1 MRYTYGSDGGD
12 VVTDTAGNIL
22 TARSGTVWTARSG
35 GSQVTDI
42 LTLTGTPTGGN
53 VVTDSRGRLAFQGPD
68 DTTATLWWDTGGGV
82 RWAVQPTE
90 TDRIARTQV
99 EKYGVLASTVGE
111 PDGVAGLDSNGLVPQ
126 DQLPNLSA
134 SYVPYPAG
142 GQSGD
147 TLMRGAGQAVYW
159 GRSSAGTVSPW
170 AALEAQ
176 AGPRWFAH
184 RGGANLFPENTLEA
198 VRGAVAL
205 GTDAVEIDVYRTST
219 DAGLFVMHDTTMDRT
234 SNLAGSTAGL
244 TIPAALRGRIDAG
257 SWFANTWPSDL
268 RIPLF
273 SDVLADVGNTVPL
286 IVHCNNSQSGNAA
299 VAEILRQ
306 ELEQAVCI
314 MAWGESGLIAARAA
328 GIPNVLLDSDGI
340 LTGGLTYA
348 SLLASGTGYLGVDYS
363 QTTNATIQA
372 AHAAGLK
379 VMVFTVNRR
388 ADFAALPTDG
398 SVWAV
403 ISDDPWYVKGTS
415 ALRSTDLFAA
425 GTFYHGMPGLADTG
439 DYRGFFQ
446 LGSPNWWGLDAVTA
460 GPPDT
465 SNGGFAGVGHHYLGP
480 LPNTFTLDFDY
491 VLDAV
496 DYASA
501 SLQVMLGVG
510 DRQYDDQ
517 GGGAANPNG
526 YNILV
531 RSNGTIDVYRITN
544 GTPTSIGTVAT
555 AAIGLGTTQHLR
567 VQVTATQII
576 VTRTNIAAPNSVTIT
591 NSTYRGGMY
600 PNFGVRDTKARW
612 ANVAV
617 T

>member
-12 VVTDTAGNIL
+12 VVTDTAGNVQ

-35 GSQVTDI
+35 GAQVTDI
-42 LTLTGTPTGGN
+42 LTLAGTPTGGN

-90 TDRIARTQV
+90 MDRIARTQV
-99 EKYGVLASTVGE
+99 ETYGLLASARGAANGVASLG
-111 PDGVAGLDSNGLVPQ
+111 PDGKVPAGELP
-126 DQLPNLSA
+126 DQSA

-176 AGPRWFAH
+176 TGPRWVAH
-184 RGGANLFPENTLEA
+184 RGAALLAPENTIEA
-198 VRGAVAL
+198 VRMSSAL
-205 GTDAVEIDVYRTST
+205 NADAVEIDVYKVA
-219 DAGLFVMHDTTMDRT
+219 DGGLFVMHDTTVDRT
-234 SNLAGSTAGL
+234 SNISGNTAAL
-244 TIPAALRGRIDAG
+244 TTPAALRGRIDAG
-257 SWFANTWPSDL
+257 AWFANSWPSDL

-273 SDVLADVGNTVPL
+273 ADVLAEVGNTIPI
-286 IVHCNNSQSGNAA
+286 IVHCNNSGSGAAA

-306 ELEQAVCI
+306 EMEQAVCI
-314 MAWGESGLIAARAA
+314 MAWGESELTAARAA
-328 GIPNVLLDSDGI
+328 GIPTVLLDSDGV
-340 LTGGLTYA
+340 LSGQTYA
-348 SLLASGTGYLGVDYS
+348 GLLAAGTGYLGVDYS
-363 QTTNATIQA
+363 QASNATIA
-372 AHAAGLK
+372 AAAAAGLK
-379 VMVFTVNRR
+379 VMVYTVNRR
-388 ADFAALPTDG
+388 AHFAALPTDG

-403 ISDDPWYVKGTS
+403 ISDDPWYVRGTS

-425 GTFYHGMPGLADTG
+425 GTFHHGMPGLADTG

-465 SNGGFAGVGHHYLGP
+465 GNGGFAGVGHHYLGP
-480 LPNTFTLDFDY
+480 LPNTFTLDFDF
-491 VLDAV
+491 VIDAV
-496 DYASA
+496 DYATA
-501 SLQVMLGVG
+501 SLQVFLGVG

-531 RSNGTIDVYRITN
+531 RSTGTIDVYRVTS

-576 VTRTNIAAPNSVTIT
+576 VTRTNIAAPNSVTVT

-600 PNFGVRDTKARW
+600 PSFGVRDTKARW